1 MNMVDD
7 GDSARIKLDSYNAK
21 LLEAFD
27 NVSQDETLTILM
39 SLLEIR
45 RNGANLFIAGNGG
58 SASTGQHFSVDIGV
72 GGINRNSVIKSFNLS
87 DNQSVMTALANDKNY
102 ESVYSSQLSILGR
115 PDDSL
120 LVISASGNSE
130 NLVNAV
136 QAAKSLGM
144 QTLGLLGFDGGKLR
158 QICDH
163 SILVRTN
170 MGEYGIVEDVHLS
183 ICHNLTEALRQLT

>member
-1 MNMVDD
+1 MIDD
-7 GDSARIKLDSYNAK
+7 KESARIKLNSYNAK
-21 LLEAFD
+21 LREAFD
-27 NVSQDETLTILM
+27 SVSQDEIFTILM

-45 RNGANLFIAGNGG
+45 RNSANLFIAGNGG

-102 ESVYSSQLSILGR
+102 ESVYSAQLSILGR
-115 PDDSL
+115 PRDTL

-130 NLVNAV
+130 NLINAV
-136 QAAKSLGM
+136 QEAKSLGM

-163 SILVRTN
+163 SILVSTN

-183 ICHNLTEALRQLT
+183 ICHNLTEALRQLN

>member
-1 MNMVDD
+1 MIDD

-21 LLEAFD
+21 LREAFD
-27 NVSQDETLTILM
+27 NVSQDEILTILM

-45 RNGANLFIAGNGG
+45 QNGANLFIAGNGG

>member
-1 MNMVDD
+1 MVDD